1 MTIETE
7 ISTPVMEEMEDTS
20 VNVEPKTQDVE
31 DTSIAEPETI
41 PAAETETEAVVEEPR
56 MYAGKYKTV
65 EDLEKGY
72 DEAQKSVAKATE
84 FEKKYNEL
92 LSRQK
97 METER
102 IVQER
107 LRQAQSQGYRSA
119 EEQELDMQLKA
130 VEYQLYANNLNSIV
144 SPEYIQDVNNLLT
157 QYYATGHRAYL
168 DEAKRYYNSDFIE
181 QAASIKANYHQQ
193 LVNNFN
199 AQRQAKMEAEESQLA
214 EMLKAEFADFLA
226 DIQTNEAKALA
237 LKTFC
242 NTGSITS
249 KEDMQVFH
257 DIYTQIA
264 KHERE
269 QAIKELE
276 AQKVIEE
283 AKNKAVIGSG
293 LQATGEIGGLKESYT
308 QAEVDAMTQAEFDTL
323 YGKHKD
329 KFLQRIK

>member
-1 MTIETE
+1 MTVETE

-20 VNVEPKTQDVE
+20 VNVEPETQDVE

-41 PAAETETEAVVEEPR
+41 PAAETETEAVIEEPR

-107 LRQAQSQGYRSA
+107 LREAQSQGYRSA

-144 SPEYIQDVNNLLT
+144 SPEYIQDVSNLLT

-168 DEAKRYYNSDFIE
+168 DEAKRYYSSDFIE
-181 QAASIKANYHQQ
+181 QAARTKASYHQQ
-193 LVNNFN
+193 LVNNYN
-199 AQRQAKMEAEESQLA
+199 AQRQAKIEEEESQLA
-214 EMLKAEFADFLA
+214 EILKAEFADFLA

-283 AKNKAVIGSG
+283 AKNKAVIDAGS
-293 LQATGEIGGLKESYT
+293 QATGEIGGLKESYT